1 MARRLSLW
9 MVCATGWWLGYG
21 WIAARN
27 YQQTTAEWG
36 IYVPWSEVL
45 TAELITAVLWIPL
58 TVLALALAAQ
68 FPLGRPTPLA
78 LGVHLA
84 GLAVA
89 VLGRSW
95 VVHRLDEW
103 LGCWP
108 ALPLLAEL
116 AIDQRQEH
124 AFTYALLIGVGHA
137 LHYAAAHRRREAELA
152 RAELA
157 RLRAQIRPHFL
168 FNALNAIAAVVHE
181 DPDRAERMVV
191 NLGTLLRQAL
201 EHGDDRPVPLSAEL
215 ELTRCYL
222 DIEQQR
228 YGGRLRVSWD
238 VSPDVAEALVPPLV
252 LQPLAENAV
261 RHGLAPRAGGGRVRI
276 VAHREG
282 DTLRL
287 AVEDDGVG
295 PGARSGS
302 GGIGLASVRSRLRA
316 AYGARIELT
325 AGVRPGGGFR
335 VLLRVPWRSAG
346 AQQVS
351 ASSTAGVR

>member
-1 MARRLSLW
+1 MARRLALW
-9 MVCATGWWLGYG
+9 TVCATVWWLGYG

-27 YQQTTAEWG
+27 YQQITAEWG

-45 TAELITAVLWIPL
+45 TAELITAGLWIPL
-58 TVLALALAAQ
+58 TVLALALAAR
-68 FPLGRPTPLA
+68 FPLGRPTPLV
-78 LGVHLA
+78 LGVHLG

-89 VLGRSW
+89 VFGRWW

-116 AIDQRQEH
+116 AVDQRPQH
-124 AFTYALLIGVGHA
+124 AFTYALLTGVGHA
-137 LHYAAAHRRREAELA
+137 LHYASAHRRREAELA

-168 FNALNAIAAVVHE
+168 FNTLNTIAAVVHD

-191 NLGTLLRQAL
+191 DLGTLLRQAL
-201 EHGDDRPVPLSAEL
+201 EHGDDRPVPLAAEVD
-215 ELTRCYL
+215 LTRCYL

-228 YGGRLRVSWD
+228 YGDRLRVVWD
-238 VSPDVAEALVPPLV
+238 VSADAAEALVPPLV

-261 RHGLAPRAGGGRVRI
+261 RHGLAPRAGGGRVL
-276 VAHREG
+276 VAAHRDG

-287 AVEDDGVG
+287 VVEDDGVG
-295 PGARSGS
+295 PRAGSGS

-316 AYGARIELT
+316 AYGVRAELT
-325 AGVRPGGGFR
+325 AGARPGGGFR
-335 VLLRVPWRSAG
+335 VVLRVPWRSAG
-346 AQQVS
+346 AQRVS
-351 ASSTAGVR
+351 VSSAAGVR